1 MVILCTQETFNIA
14 SHQHLSDA
22 SAESDCV
29 HTWGSAGSL
38 ASFPPDTTGMEPRI
52 RERNVC
58 PQSCPGHH
66 RVRLLRRRHGNLS
79 PALCLCRHG
88 TRDPPRS
95 AYQGDGTSHGALD
108 AAAAGE
114 AMPADHRYH
123 LLLHDHDSIFSQ
135 RLDQSLRNLGLRVVK
150 TPPQS
155 PQAHGLCERLM
166 STLR

>member
-22 SAESDCV
+22 SEASDCV

-38 ASFPPDTTGMEPRI
+38 ASFPPGTTGMEPRI
-52 RERNVC
+52 RERHVC

-66 RVRLLRRRHGNLS
+66 RLLYVFVVMEHATHRVLHTNVTAH
-79 PALCLCRHG
+79 PTAPW
-88 TRDPPRS
+88 TPPQLR
-95 AYQGDGTSHGALD
+95 
-108 AAAAGE
+108 E
-114 AMPADHRYH
+114 AMSADHRYH

-150 TPPQS
+150 TPRLCRKLPKTGKF
-155 PQAHGLCERLM
+155 GLA
-166 STLR
+166 SY